1 MAYDVP
7 KFLKR
12 DGDSLLFN
20 QDGQFV
26 FYVPEIYF
34 SRGDAQFKG
43 EYVNLLGIL
52 DYTIID
58 DSGKNCGLKRFYFP
72 TVFLCKP
79 SRTEK
84 VKNVHLKKVLQPKVL
99 HNAAVWDDDPTTI
112 ANTNNEDYDNDSVHA
127 QDYRLLIFEKGD
139 AVVVST
145 KVPQNIA
152 NVEDFYRIFLTG
164 KLPTTIPYD
173 KLHEYFPESIR
184 LNGASYGIN
193 MQMFGI
199 VIGEMCRDPRD
210 PAKAFRHTNFRDQ
223 RSYSAISIKN
233 LPKYISPNSSISS
246 ENWDLGVIGAIMNPS
261 DKSSPLEKLLMG
273 N

>member
-1 MAYDVP
+1 MAYSVP

-20 QDGQFV
+20 QEGQFV
-26 FYVPEIYF
+26 FYVPELYF
-34 SRGDAQFKG
+34 DRGDAQVKG

-52 DYTIID
+52 DYTIFNENGSNI
-58 DSGKNCGLKRFYFP
+58 GLKRFYLP

-79 SRTEK
+79 SRMEK
-84 VKNVHLKKVLQPKVL
+84 SKNVHLKKVLGKTSFSDEDETDF
-99 HNAAVWDDDPTTI
+99 DDKDDKI
-112 ANTNNEDYDNDSVHA
+112 YS

-173 KLHEYFPESIR
+173 KLQDYFTESMK
-184 LNGASYGIN
+184 LNGSSYG
-193 MQMFGI
+193 MSLQMFGI
-199 VIGEMCRDPRD
+199 VVGEMCRDPKD
-210 PAKAFRHTNFRDQ
+210 PSKAFRHTKFRDQ
-223 RSYSAISIKN
+223 RSYKAISIKD
-233 LPKYISPNSSISS
+233 LPKYISPNSSINS
-246 ENWDLGVIGAIMNPS
+246 ENWDLGVIGAIMNPT
-261 DKSSPLEKLLMG
+261 DADSPLERLLMG
-273 N
+273 

>member
-1 MAYDVP
+1 MAYNVP

-20 QDGQFV
+20 ENGQFV

-34 SRGDAQFKG
+34 DRGDAQIKG
-43 EYVNLLGIL
+43 EYINLLGIL
-52 DYTIID
+52 DYTIFNEDGSNI
-58 DSGKNCGLKRFYFP
+58 GLKRFYFP

-79 SRTEK
+79 SRIEK
-84 VKNVHLKKVLQPKVL
+84 SKKLHLKKALQPKIL
-99 HNAAVWDDDPTTI
+99 HNAAVENFDS
-112 ANTNNEDYDNDSVHA
+112 ENDVHA
-127 QDYRLLIFEKGD
+127 MDYRLLIFEKGD

-173 KLHEYFPESIR
+173 KLQDYFIESMS
-184 LNGASYGIN
+184 LNGSSYG
-193 MQMFGI
+193 MSLQMFGI
-199 VIGEMCRDPRD
+199 VVSEMCRSAKDPSI
-210 PAKAFRHTNFRDQ
+210 AFRHTKFRDQ
-223 RSYSAISIKN
+223 RSYSTISIKD
-233 LPKYISPNSSISS
+233 LPKYISPSSSISS
-246 ENWDLGVIGAIMNPS
+246 ENWDLGVLGAIMNPS
-261 DKSSPLEKLLMG
+261 DTNSPMEKLLMG

>member
-1 MAYDVP
+1 MP
-7 KFLKR
+7 NIPSFLKK

-20 QDGQFV
+20 ENGQFV
-26 FYVPEIYF
+26 FYVPETYF
-34 SRGDAQFKG
+34 DRGDAQIKG
-43 EYVNLLGIL
+43 EYINLLGIL
-52 DYTIID
+52 DYTIFKEDGSNI
-58 DSGKNCGLKRFYFP
+58 GLKRFYFP

-84 VKNVHLKKVLQPKVL
+84 IKNVHLKKMLQPKVL
-99 HNAAVWDDDPTTI
+99 HNSAVIEDEDDNSDAI
-112 ANTNNEDYDNDSVHA
+112 HS

-145 KVPQNIA
+145 RVPQNIA

-173 KLHEYFPESIR
+173 KLQDYFVESMS
-184 LNGASYGIN
+184 LNGSSYG
-193 MQMFGI
+193 MSLQMFGI
-199 VIGEMCRDPRD
+199 VVSEMCRDPKD
-210 PAKAFRHTNFRDQ
+210 PARAFRHTKFRDQ
-223 RSYSAISIKN
+223 RSYRAISIKD

-246 ENWDLGVIGAIMNPS
+246 ENWDLGVLGAIMNPS
-261 DKSSPLEKLLMG
+261 NANSPLEKLLMG

>member
-1 MAYDVP
+1 MAYSTP
-7 KFLKR
+7 SFLKR

-20 QDGQFV
+20 KNGQFV

-34 SRGDAQFKG
+34 DRGDAQIKG
-43 EYVNLLGIL
+43 EYINILGIL
-52 DYTIID
+52 DYTIFNVDGSNI
-58 DSGKNCGLKRFYFP
+58 GLKRFYFP

-79 SRTEK
+79 SRIEK
-84 VKNVHLKKVLQPKVL
+84 AKKLHLKKVLEPKVL
-99 HNAAVWDDDPTTI
+99 HNAAVESDVD
-112 ANTNNEDYDNDSVHA
+112 DNDDEIHT

-173 KLHEYFPESIR
+173 KLQDYFIESMS
-184 LNGASYGIN
+184 LNGSSYG
-193 MQMFGI
+193 MSLQMFGI
-199 VIGEMCRDPRD
+199 VVSEMCRDPKD
-210 PAKAFRHTNFRDQ
+210 PARAFRHTKFKDQ
-223 RSYSAISIKN
+223 RSYRAISIKD

-246 ENWDLGVIGAIMNPS
+246 ENWDLGVLGAIMNPTNAN
-261 DKSSPLEKLLMG
+261 SPMEKLLMG